1 MDSLN
6 NIDFKKLASQQ
17 KSIQMKMRLLA
28 L

>member
-1 MDSLN
+1 MNSLN

-28 L
+28 